1 MRPSSEIRTPD
12 RTRDAGRA
20 LLLDVGTVSSMVRVF
35 TIGVYG
41 TEKEPFFEAL
51 RIAQVDMLLD
61 IRRRRAVRGA
71 RYAFANA
78 RRLTYELQLRGIP
91 YLHLLDLAPDRSL
104 LALQH
109 DADARAKL
117 RKSQR
122 TELDPGYIERYVAD
136 ILDRF
141 DFASLARR
149 IDGVRAPVL
158 FCIER
163 IPSACHRSLVA
174 PRLAKALD
182 AADVVHL
189 MPERVA

>member
-1 MRPSSEIRTPD
+1 M
-12 RTRDAGRA
+12 
-20 LLLDVGTVSSMVRVF
+20 GTVSRMTRVF

-41 TEKEPFFEAL
+41 TDKDAFFDAL
-51 RIAQVDMLLD
+51 RIAEVDVLLD

-78 RRLTYELQLRGIP
+78 RRLTHELQLRGIG
-91 YLHLLDLAPDRSL
+91 YLHLLDLAPDRAL

-109 DADARAKL
+109 AADARAKVL
-117 RKSQR
+117 KSQR
-122 TELDPGYIERYVAD
+122 TELDPGYIERYLA

-141 DFASLARR
+141 DFASLARTLH
-149 IDGVRAPVL
+149 GVRAPVL

-174 PRLAKALD
+174 PRLAEALGTGE
-182 AADVVHL
+182 VVHL
-189 MPERVA
+189 IPETAA